1 MELNDI
7 VNKNAKEVEDF
18 RRILKMTDYE
28 LL

>member
-7 VNKNAKEVEDF
+7 VNKNTKEVEDF